1 MIAPL
6 IPHPATPAEVPLS
19 RFEACW
25 LAEAVRLRELA
36 EDAEI
41 GIGIVGGSRS
51 SELAEEALPIVGG
64 EEAWLL
70 RRAATIARDNGMLE
84 ATLAWRRRAAL
95 MLGLLCVLAVLSGF
109 SAALGFFGAQER
121 AVNVV
126 WTLLGLIGMPVLAL
140 LFWIVSSLLTGRV
153 GAGVPGE
160 LWMWLMSHAPRFGGG
175 TNHAAEVAVV
185 RALATLSSRSG
196 LARWWLGFITHT
208 LWLLMIAAC
217 LVTIVLALSVRSY
230 SFVLE
235 TTILAPE
242 DIAGLV
248 ENIAALPASLGFVV
262 PDAEMV
268 TAALAATQT
277 DVSSAAAGADA
288 AAGLSAIA
296 PSAAPSADPSTN
308 PAADLADDI
317 SAGLAGDLAAVS
329 ATQSEAARR
338 AWASWLI
345 GGLLVY
351 ALLPRVLV
359 WMFAAV
365 RLWQLRAGLA
375 LDIRLPGYTELLR
388 RTASTD
394 SPGVVDAA
402 PALPLPPQVAAIH
415 RVRNHDAV
423 LLGLE
428 LGRDLLWPPAR
439 LAKPRSSAG
448 GEFSVIEMVESR
460 EQRRSALAQL
470 ASHAPAKLLLACD
483 VRLSPDRGTLG
494 WIVEVS
500 HYAGELRVWLVS
512 PDSAEDVATAWNREL
527 TWRDSLAA
535 IGLGAERLITTE
547 SAAYAWLIQHD

>member
-6 IPHPATPAEVPLS
+6 IASPEVPLS

-36 EDAEI
+36 EAAEL

-51 SELAEEALPIVGG
+51 SVLAEESLPIVGG

-70 RRAATIARDNGMLE
+70 RRAEAIARDNGMLE
-84 ATLAWRRRAAL
+84 ATLAWRRRAAV
-95 MLGLLCVLAVLSGF
+95 MLGLLCVLTVVSGC
-109 SAALGFFGAQER
+109 SAALGFFGAEER
-121 AVNVV
+121 AVNVI

-140 LFWIVSSLLTGRV
+140 VLWIASSLLTGRV

-160 LWMWLMSHAPRFGGG
+160 LWMWLMSHAPRFGGE

-185 RALATLSSRSG
+185 RALATMSSRSG

-208 LWLLMIAAC
+208 LWLLMISAC
-217 LVTIVLALSVRSY
+217 LVTILLVLSLRSY

-242 DIAGLV
+242 DMAGLV
-248 ENIAALPASLGFVV
+248 QNIAVLPASLGFAV

-268 TAALAATQT
+268 TAALAATQPEE
-277 DVSSAAAGADA
+277 SS
-288 AAGLSAIA
+288 SVV
-296 PSAAPSADPSTN
+296 
-308 PAADLADDI
+308 AADLSADVN
-317 SAGLAGDLAAVS
+317 AGL
-329 ATQSEAARR
+329 ATQSEAERR
-338 AWASWLI
+338 AWSSWLV

-351 ALLPRVLV
+351 ALLPRLLV

-388 RTASTD
+388 QSASPE

-402 PALPLPPQVAAIH
+402 PALPQPTQVADIH

-439 LAKPRSSAG
+439 LATPRTIAG
-448 GEFSVIEMVESR
+448 GGYAVTEVVESR
-460 EQRRSALAQL
+460 EQRRSTLAQL
-470 ASHAPAKLLLACD
+470 AAHAPAKLLLACD

-512 PDSAEDVATAWNREL
+512 PDTAEDVATAWNREL
-527 TWRDSLAA
+527 TWRDSLAV
-535 IGLGAERLITTE
+535 IGLGAERVMTTE

>member
-6 IPHPATPAEVPLS
+6 TAPPEVPLS

-25 LAEAVRLRELA
+25 VAEAVRLRELA
-36 EDAEI
+36 EAAEL

-51 SELAEEALPIVGG
+51 SVLAEESLPIVGG

-70 RRAATIARDNGMLE
+70 RRAETIARDNGMLE
-84 ATLAWRRRAAL
+84 ATLAWRRRAAV
-95 MLGLLCVLAVLSGF
+95 MMGLLCVLAVVSGF
-109 SAALGFFGAQER
+109 SAALGFFGAEER
-121 AVNVV
+121 AVNVT

-140 LFWIVSSLLTGRV
+140 VLWIASSLLTGRV

-160 LWMWLMSHAPRFGGG
+160 VWMWLMSHAPRFGGRS
-175 TNHAAEVAVV
+175 NHAAEFAVV
-185 RALATLSSRSG
+185 RALATMSSRSG
-196 LARWWLGFITHT
+196 LARWWLGFITHS

-217 LVTIVLALSVRSY
+217 LVTILLVLSLRSY

-242 DIAGLV
+242 DMAGLV
-248 ENIAALPASLGFVV
+248 QNISVLPASLGFVV

-268 TAALAATQT
+268 TAALAATQPDET
-277 DVSSAAAGADA
+277 SSAVATDT
-288 AAGLSAIA
+288 AAGLSA
-296 PSAAPSADPSTN
+296 
-308 PAADLADDI
+308 
-317 SAGLAGDLAAVS
+317 DLAADIAS
-329 ATQSEAARR
+329 GLATGFTPQSEAERR
-338 AWASWLI
+338 AWSSWLV
-345 GGLLVY
+345 GGLVVY
-351 ALLPRVLV
+351 AFLPRLLV

-365 RLWQLRAGLA
+365 RLWQLRAALA

-388 RTASTD
+388 QSASPE

-402 PALPLPPQVAAIH
+402 PALPQPTQVADIH

-439 LAKPRSSAG
+439 LATPRTVAG
-448 GEFSVIEMVESR
+448 GGYAVTEVVESR
-460 EQRRSALAQL
+460 EQRRSTLAQL
-470 ASHAPAKLLLACD
+470 AAHAPAKLLLACD

-512 PDSAEDVATAWNREL
+512 PDTAEDVATAWNREL

-535 IGLGAERLITTE
+535 IGLGAERVMTTE

>member
-1 MIAPL
+1 MIAPP
-6 IPHPATPAEVPLS
+6 IAPPEVPVS

-36 EDAEI
+36 ANADV
-41 GIGIVGGSRS
+41 GIGTGSGPRATG
-51 SELAEEALPIVGG
+51 LADEALPIVGG

-70 RRAATIARDNGMLE
+70 RRAAAIARDNGMLE

-140 LFWIVSSLLTGRV
+140 LLWIVSSLLTGRV

-160 LWMWLMSHAPRFGGG
+160 LWMWLMSHAPHFGGG
-175 TNHAAEVAVV
+175 TNHAAEVVVV
-185 RALATLSSRSG
+185 RALANMTSRSG
-196 LARWWLGFITHT
+196 LARWWVGFITHT
-208 LWLLMIAAC
+208 LWLLVIVAC
-217 LVTIVLALSVRSY
+217 LVTMLLALSLRSY

-242 DIAGLV
+242 DMAGLV
-248 ENIAALPASLGFVV
+248 QGFAAVPARLGFVV
-262 PDAEMV
+262 PDTGMV
-268 TAALAATQT
+268 AAALAATQT
-277 DVSSAAAGADA
+277 DV
-288 AAGLSAIA
+288 
-296 PSAAPSADPSTN
+296 P
-308 PAADLADDI
+308 
-317 SAGLAGDLAAVS
+317 SAGLATDLTTALASGLAA
-329 ATQSEAARR
+329 QSEATRR
-338 AWASWLI
+338 AWSSWLL

-351 ALLPRVLV
+351 ALLPRLLV

-365 RLWQLRAGLA
+365 RLWQLREGLA
-375 LDIRLPGYTELLR
+375 LDISLPGYAELLR
-388 RTASTD
+388 HSALPY

-402 PALPLPPQVAAIH
+402 PTIPLPPQVAETH

-439 LAKPRSSAG
+439 LATPHTDAG
-448 GEFSVIEMVESR
+448 GGGSGSGGGGLNVTEVVESR

-470 ASHAPAKLLLACD
+470 EAHAPARLLLACD
-483 VRLSPDRGTLG
+483 ARLSPDRGTLG
-494 WIVEVS
+494 WVAEVS
-500 HYAGELRVWLVS
+500 HHAGELRVWLVS
-512 PDSAEDVATAWNREL
+512 PDTAEDVAAAANREQ
-527 TWRDSLAA
+527 TWRNSLAA
-535 IGLGAERLITTE
+535 IGLGPERVMTTE
-547 SAAYAWLIQHD
+547 STAYAWLIQHD

>member
-1 MIAPL
+1 MIAAPITPPL
-6 IPHPATPAEVPLS
+6 APTKVPLS

-36 EDAEI
+36 AGADV
-41 GIGIVGGSRS
+41 GIGTGSGSGPRTT
-51 SELAEEALPIVGG
+51 ELSDEALPIVGG
-64 EEAWLL
+64 EEVWLL
-70 RRAATIARDNGMLE
+70 RRAAAIARDNGMLE

-95 MLGLLCVLAVLSGF
+95 MLGLLCVLAVLTGF

-140 LFWIVSSLLTGRV
+140 LLWVVSSLLTGRV

-175 TNHAAEVAVV
+175 ANHAAEVAVV
-185 RALATLSSRSG
+185 RALVAMTSRSG
-196 LARWWLGFITHT
+196 LARWWLGFITHS
-208 LWLLMIAAC
+208 LWLLVLAAC
-217 LVTIVLALSVRSY
+217 LAAMLLALGLRSY

-242 DIAGLV
+242 DMTGLV
-248 ENIAALPASLGFVV
+248 QGFAALPARLGFVV
-262 PDAEMV
+262 PDTEMV

-277 DVSSAAAGADA
+277 DASSAVVATDS
-288 AAGLSAIA
+288 AAGL
-296 PSAAPSADPSTN
+296 AA
-308 PAADLADDI
+308 
-317 SAGLAGDLAAVS
+317 
-329 ATQSEAARR
+329 QSEAARR
-338 AWASWLI
+338 AWSSWLV

-351 ALLPRVLV
+351 AFLPRLLV
-359 WMFAAV
+359 WIFAAV

-375 LDIRLPGYTELLR
+375 LDISLPGYAELLR
-388 RTASTD
+388 HSALPY

-402 PALPLPPQVAAIH
+402 PTIPLPPQVAETH

-439 LAKPRSSAG
+439 LATQRTGAG
-448 GEFSVIEMVESR
+448 GGGSGSGGGSSGGGGFNVTEVVESR
-460 EQRRSALAQL
+460 EQRRSTLAQL
-470 ASHAPAKLLLACD
+470 EAHAPARLLLACD
-483 VRLSPDRGTLG
+483 ARLSPDRGTLG
-494 WIVEVS
+494 WMAEVS
-500 HYAGELRVWLVS
+500 HHAGELRVWLVS
-512 PDSAEDVATAWNREL
+512 PDTAEDVAAAANREQI
-527 TWRDSLAA
+527 WRNSLAA
-535 IGLGAERLITTE
+535 IGLGPERVMTTE

>member
-1 MIAPL
+1 MIAPS
-6 IPHPATPAEVPLS
+6 IAPPVASTEVPLT

-36 EDAEI
+36 AGADVGVVA
-41 GIGIVGGSRS
+41 GIGTGSRIAG
-51 SELAEEALPIVGG
+51 LADEALPIVGG

-70 RRAATIARDNGMLE
+70 RRAAAIAHDNGMLE

-140 LFWIVSSLLTGRV
+140 LLWIVSSLLTGRV

-175 TNHAAEVAVV
+175 ANHAAEVAVV
-185 RALATLSSRSG
+185 RALATMTSRSG
-196 LARWWLGFITHT
+196 LARWWLGFITHS
-208 LWLLMIAAC
+208 LWLLLIAAC
-217 LVTIVLALSVRSY
+217 LVTMLLVLSLRSY

-242 DIAGLV
+242 DMAGLV
-248 ENIAALPASLGFVV
+248 QGFAVLPARLGFVV
-262 PDAEMV
+262 PDSGMV

-277 DVSSAAAGADA
+277 D
-288 AAGLSAIA
+288 A
-296 PSAAPSADPSTN
+296 P
-308 PAADLADDI
+308 
-317 SAGLAGDLAAVS
+317 SAGLATDLTTSLTSGLAA
-329 ATQSEAARR
+329 QPEAARR
-338 AWASWLI
+338 AWSSWLV

-351 ALLPRVLV
+351 ALLPRLLV

-375 LDIRLPGYTELLR
+375 LDISLPGYVELLSQS
-388 RTASTD
+388 ALSD
-394 SPGVVDAA
+394 SPGVVDMA
-402 PALPLPPQVAAIH
+402 PTLPLPPQVAEIH

-439 LAKPRSSAG
+439 LATPRAVAG
-448 GEFSVIEMVESR
+448 GEFNVTDVVENR
-460 EQRRSALAQL
+460 EQRRSVLAQL
-470 ASHAPAKLLLACD
+470 TAHAPAKLLLACD
-483 VRLSPDRGTLG
+483 ARLSPDRGTLG

-500 HYAGELRVWLVS
+500 HHAGELRVWLVS
-512 PDSAEDVATAWNREL
+512 PDTAEDVAAAANREQI
-527 TWRDSLAA
+527 WRDSLAA
-535 IGLGAERLITTE
+535 IGLGPERLMTTE

>member
-6 IPHPATPAEVPLS
+6 IAHPVTPAEVPLS

-36 EDAEI
+36 EAAEI

-51 SELAEEALPIVGG
+51 SELADKALPIVGG

-95 MLGLLCVLAVLSGF
+95 MLGLLCVLAVLGGF
-109 SAALGFFGAQER
+109 TAALGFFGAQER

-140 LFWIVSSLLTGRV
+140 LFWIISSLLTGRV

-217 LVTIVLALSVRSY
+217 LVTILLALSVRSY

-268 TAALAATQT
+268 TAALAATQA
-277 DVSSAAAGADA
+277 DVSSAAVATDA

-296 PSAAPSADPSTN
+296 PSADSSAEPSAD
-308 PAADLADDI
+308 
-317 SAGLAGDLAAVS
+317 LAGDLAAVS

-359 WMFAAV
+359 WMFAVV
-365 RLWQLRAGLA
+365 RLGQLRARLA
-375 LDIRLPGYTELLR
+375 LDIRLPGYAELLR

-439 LAKPRSSAG
+439 LAKPRSGAG
-448 GEFSVIEMVESR
+448 GEFNVIDMVESR

-494 WIVEVS
+494 WIAEVS

-535 IGLGAERLITTE
+535 IGLGAERLMTTE

>member
-6 IPHPATPAEVPLS
+6 TAPPEVPLS

-25 LAEAVRLRELA
+25 VAEAVRLRELA
-36 EDAEI
+36 EAAEL

-51 SELAEEALPIVGG
+51 SVLADVALPIVGG

-70 RRAATIARDNGMLE
+70 RRAETIARDNGMLE
-84 ATLAWRRRAAL
+84 ATLAWRRRAAV
-95 MLGLLCVLAVLSGF
+95 MMGLLCVLAVVSGF
-109 SAALGFFGAQER
+109 SAALGFFGAGER
-121 AVNVV
+121 AVNVT
-126 WTLLGLIGMPVLAL
+126 WTLLGLIGMPVVAL
-140 LFWIVSSLLTGRV
+140 LLWIVSSLLAGRV

-160 LWMWLMSHAPRFGGG
+160 LWMWLMSHAPRFGGKS
-175 TNHAAEVAVV
+175 NHAAEVAVV
-185 RALATLSSRSG
+185 RALATMSSRSG

-217 LVTIVLALSVRSY
+217 LVAMLLALSLRSY

-235 TTILAPE
+235 TTILKPE

-248 ENIAALPASLGFVV
+248 QNIAALPASLGFVV

-277 DVSSAAAGADA
+277 DASSAVVATD
-288 AAGLSAIA
+288 
-296 PSAAPSADPSTN
+296 SAASLS
-308 PAADLADDI
+308 ADLAVDA
-317 SAGLAGDLAAVS
+317 SAS
-329 ATQSEAARR
+329 FATQSEAERR
-338 AWASWLI
+338 AWSSWLV

-351 ALLPRVLV
+351 ALLPRLLV

-388 RTASTD
+388 HSASPE

-402 PALPLPPQVAAIH
+402 PALPQPTQVAAIH

-439 LAKPRSSAG
+439 LATPRTVAG
-448 GEFSVIEMVESR
+448 GGYAVTEVVESR
-460 EQRRSALAQL
+460 EQRRSTLAQL

-512 PDSAEDVATAWNREL
+512 PDSAEDVTAAWNREL

-535 IGLGAERLITTE
+535 IGLGPERVMTTE